1 MNQQSIVLLTLIIL
15 AFGLFT
21 LCVFM
26 VPRLHKSQQTE
37 KFDTSYT
44 SSTRYCAGCHAQLP
58 DNVECIC
65 SQNKPI
71 CDCTDEETR
80 NRCDCCTAEEK
91 YTLNQSEHEDIR
103 LYGYLISLL
112 TAMGVNNHLHN

>member
-1 MNQQSIVLLTLIIL
+1 MNQQSYIVLLTLIIL
-15 AFGLFT
+15 VFGLFT

-37 KFDTSYT
+37 KFDTSY
-44 SSTRYCAGCHAQLP
+44 SSNKRYCAGCHAQLP
-58 DNVECIC
+58 NNVECIC
-65 SQNKPI
+65 SANKPI

-80 NRCDCCTAEEK
+80 NRCTAKEK

-112 TAMGVNNHLHN
+112 NAMGVNNYLHN